1 MEKNRELDKIKKE
14 IGIATGD
21 IFSAKRKARNR
32 VGIYLKTQRIEPV
45 WAFSDFKES
54 FSQFDKLSILEA
66 NVSTLIEKS
75 DFATSRIVRKTAE
88 LKDAHIDI
96 LNKWIDKVPI
106 DPPLCNYEDGIGIL
120 EGNHRI
126 ALCKFLEVPKVP
138 ILVPKEAAGSLI
150 REYGF
155 SLIREIV

>member
-1 MEKNRELDKIKKE
+1 MERNKELDKVKE
-14 IGIATGD
+14 ELGIAKRD
-21 IFSAKRKARNR
+21 IYLATRKAIDR
-32 VGIYLKTQRIEPV
+32 VGIYLATQRIEPV
-45 WAFSDFKES
+45 WAFSDFKVPLL
-54 FSQFDKLSILEA
+54 QFDKLSILEA
-66 NVSTLIEKS
+66 DVSTLMEKS
-75 DFATSRIVRKTAE
+75 DFATSRIVRETAE
-88 LKDAHIDI
+88 LKDRHIDI

-120 EGNHRI
+120 QGNHRI

-150 REYGF
+150 SEYGF